1 MSRTRALYELAE
13 GYNSIFDLA
22 LDDTMDLQALE
33 EGLQAIEGEL
43 SDKVANG
50 IGLIQSLKA
59 MTEAMKAEEK
69 RISNRRKVIEKK
81 TENVKDWY
89 QRNLE
94 AMGKTKVETPRGT
107 MSVQKNPPSLVI
119 DDETKIPDA
128 YFDIIPEHAELNKE
142 KLKAALKGE
151 EIPGAHLEQG
161 KGLRIR

>member
-1 MSRTRALYELAE
+1 MSKTRALYELTE
-13 GYNSIFDLA
+13 GYNSIFDLV

-59 MTEAMKAEEK
+59 MTDAMKAEEK
-69 RISNRRKVIEKK
+69 RISERRKMIEKR
-81 TENVKDWY
+81 TANVRNWY
-89 QRNLE
+89 QQNLE

-119 DDETKIPDA
+119 DDESRIPDI
-128 YFDIIPEHAELNKE
+128 YFDIIPEHTELNRE
-142 KLKAALKGE
+142 KLKAALKGG
-151 EIPGAHLEQG
+151 EIPGAHLAQG
-161 KGLRIR
+161 KGLRIL